1 MTPNPNPVSDIS
13 VSLEKLPS
21 LPKIEMN
28 KEKIETKTVEKDKID
43 KTISKLFAKNMF
55 KTIALVG
62 GPHWELDK
70 EELQDV
76 SDALHPVMNKHWDL
90 LAKYFAEINL
100 ALTLARVCVPKVKQT
115 VAIMAEKKKKEAE
128 KLLEKKLLSE
138 GYVKKSQQ
146 KLIDGED
153 EEEEIEEDDFD
164 DMLRKNAVPKTPKHT
179 KQDET
184 SKKVG
189 G

>member
-1 MTPNPNPVSDIS
+1 MTPSPNPVSDIT

-28 KEKIETKTVEKDKID
+28 KEKLETKKEEKDKID

-62 GPHWELDK
+62 GEHWELDK

-100 ALTLARVCVPKVKQT
+100 ALTLARVCVPKVKKT

-128 KLLEKKLLSE
+128 KLVEKKLLSD
-138 GYVKKSQQ
+138 GYVKKV
-146 KLIDGED
+146 KDEITDDKEDGD
-153 EEEEIEEDDFD
+153 YDDFD
-164 DMLRKNAVPKTPKHT
+164 DMLREKSVRKPKHT
-179 KQDET
+179 TQNET
-184 SKKVG
+184 TNKG
-189 G
+189 GE